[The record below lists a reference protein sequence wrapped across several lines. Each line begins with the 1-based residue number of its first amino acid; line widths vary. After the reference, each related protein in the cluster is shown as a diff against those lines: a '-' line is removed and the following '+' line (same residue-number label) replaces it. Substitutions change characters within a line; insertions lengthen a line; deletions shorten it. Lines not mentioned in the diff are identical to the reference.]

1 METIT
6 CDAKKKVHTLGVE
19 STHKVFKNL
28 FSVMQNAVH
37 MWMKGPTHRRSCVLK
52 NTRVRVDV
60 ALIRVKHIQMEP
72 TVPRTPISPER
83 RAHLLVIQSCLHRRP
98 VLHLLGQP
106 TIAGASQMLLLHG
119 GSNAYRSGLLVLQHV
134 SEALEVG
141 GKKKEEVKEG
151 DRGYTEEEEAG
162 FHIMSFLIW
171 TIVAAL

>member
-1 METIT
+1 
-6 CDAKKKVHTLGVE
+6 
-19 STHKVFKNL
+19 
-28 FSVMQNAVH
+28 MQNAVH
-37 MWMKGPTHRRSCVLK
+37 VWMKGPTHRRSCVLK

-72 TVPRTPISPER
+72 TVPRTPISPAR
-83 RAHLLVIQSCLHRRP
+83 RAHLLVIQSGLHRRP

-162 FHIMSFLIW
+162 FHIMSILIW

>member
-28 FSVMQNAVH
+28 FSVMQNAAH

-52 NTRVRVDV
+52 NT
-60 ALIRVKHIQMEP
+60 LIRVKHIQMEP

-83 RAHLLVIQSCLHRRP
+83 RAHLLVIQSGLHRRP